1 MSKKVSDLQK
11 KKILESFKKGLS
23 LKDISLKFD
32 FSIQTITRQIKKLI
46 GEDEFKS
53 IKVSKNNKKSLK
65 ENNELEKDISE
76 IKNEYSKFETGFSSE
91 QIDANSTFF
100 EVAPLFENVN
110 LEKQTDIS
118 SKPLSDFVLPNVL
131 YLIVD
136 RNIELEPKILRDY
149 PEWNFLPEEDLQRFT
164 IEIFQEKK
172 NAQIKC
178 KKNQK
183 LIKIPNPKIFLM
195 TSEILKSRGIS
206 RIIFEKSL
214 LAL

>member
-23 LKDISLKFD
+23 LKDISLKYD
-32 FSIQTITRQIKKLI
+32 FSIQTISRQIKKLI

-65 ENNELEKDISE
+65 ENNELEKDSSE
-76 IKNEYSKFETGFSSE
+76 INTKDSKFETGFSE
-91 QIDANSTFF
+91 QIDGNSNFF

-110 LEKQTDIS
+110 LEKQIDIS
-118 SKPLSDFVLPNVL
+118 SKPLSEFVLPDVL

-149 PEWNFLPEEDLQRFT
+149 PEWNFLPEEDLKRFT

-172 NAQIKC
+172 NAQLKC

-183 LIKIPNPKIFLM
+183 LIKVPNPKIFLM